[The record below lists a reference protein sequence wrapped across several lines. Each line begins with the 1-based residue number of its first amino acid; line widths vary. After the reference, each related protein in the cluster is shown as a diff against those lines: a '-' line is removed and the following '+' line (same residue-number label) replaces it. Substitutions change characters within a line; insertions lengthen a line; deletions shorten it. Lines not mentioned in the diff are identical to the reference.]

1 MNDEELRA
9 LVEELAAGGALLATA
24 ESLTGGALSAR
35 IVDVPGASRVFLGG
49 VTTYATPLKAA
60 ILGVDPAVLD
70 SAGPVDPRVAIA
82 MAEGVRS
89 LMGAD
94 FGLATTGVAGPGPQ
108 DGHPAG
114 TVYIAIAT
122 PTMSTHRLLAL
133 SGTRAQIR
141 ARTVDRALELL
152 AEALRSGD
160 GAKAD

>member
-9 LVEELAAGGALLATA
+9 LVGELAAGGALLATA

-60 ILGVDPAVLD
+60 ILGVDPEVLD

-82 MAEGVRS
+82 MAEGVRA

-114 TVYIAIAT
+114 TVYIAIAA

>member
-24 ESLTGGALSAR
+24 ESLTGGTLSAR

>member
-1 MNDEELRA
+1 MG
-9 LVEELAAGGALLATA
+9 ELAAGGALLATA

-60 ILGVDPAVLD
+60 ILGVDPEVLD

-82 MAEGVRS
+82 MAEGVRA

-141 ARTVDRALELL
+141 ARTADRALELL

>member
-9 LVEELAAGGALLATA
+9 LVEELAARGALLAAA

-60 ILGVDPAVLD
+60 ILGVDPEVLD
-70 SAGPVDPRVAIA
+70 SAGPVDPRVAVA
-82 MAEGVRS
+82 MAEGVRA

-108 DGHPAG
+108 GGHPAG
-114 TVYIAIAT
+114 TVYIAIAA
-122 PTMSTHRLLAL
+122 PTMSAHRLLAL

-160 GAKAD
+160 RAKAD

>member
-1 MNDEELRA
+1 MG
-9 LVEELAAGGALLATA
+9 ELAAGGALLATA

-60 ILGVDPAVLD
+60 ILGVDPEVLD

-82 MAEGVRS
+82 MAEGVRA

>member
-1 MNDEELRA
+1 MG
-9 LVEELAAGGALLATA
+9 ELAAGGALLATA

-60 ILGVDPAVLD
+60 ILGVDPEVLD

-82 MAEGVRS
+82 MAEGVRA

-114 TVYIAIAT
+114 TVYIAIAA